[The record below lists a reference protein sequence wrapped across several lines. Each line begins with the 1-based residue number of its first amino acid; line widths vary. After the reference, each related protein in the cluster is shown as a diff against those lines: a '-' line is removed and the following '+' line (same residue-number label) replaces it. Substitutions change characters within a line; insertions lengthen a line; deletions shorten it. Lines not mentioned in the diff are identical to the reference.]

1 MARLFITPR
10 EIDFISDITK
20 EIIKDVAGQK
30 IYYFRIREDLSDIH
44 GVYEE
49 SREKIFDAP
58 VEIESLVEWSA
69 NEVKTNRFGSEE
81 YLSVTAHIHV
91 RDVND
96 RNINIREGDYF
107 SYSSVYFEITSVIV
121 EKLIFG
127 QVEHISGYK
136 VTGKQLRTGQINIR
150 PIGPRAKDD
159 ADRDATQEVFVQQ
172 RGNKTNE
179 LGVTGDKRSLIDQGK
194 LDATKPQKVE
204 KDGVSSSFYGDEGD

>member
-20 EIIKDVAGQK
+20 ELIKDVAGQK
-30 IYYFRIREDLSDIH
+30 IYYLRIREDLSDVH
-44 GVYEE
+44 NVYEE
-49 SREKIFDAP
+49 SREKVFDP
-58 VEIESLVEWSA
+58 PIELESLIEWNP
-69 NEVKTNRFGSEE
+69 NEVRTNRFGSEE
-81 YLSVTAHIHV
+81 YLSVVAHIHV

-107 SYSSVYFEITSVIV
+107 SYDSVYFEITSIVV

-150 PIGPRAKDD
+150 PIGPLSENYAEPD
-159 ADRDATQEVFVQQ
+159 AVQEVFVQQ

-179 LGVTGDKRSLIDQGK
+179 LGITGDKRALIDQGK

-204 KDGVSSSFYGDEGD
+204 KDGVSSSFYGDEGN